1 MKRKKHLKKNSSNWL
16 VEYAIAKYAEALEVV
31 PRTLAENTGLD
42 DTEILS
48 KLYKAHSDGD
58 KAEKEK
64 EKEKAEKGD
73 EKEEKEKEKGTEER
87 IKLA

>member
-1 MKRKKHLKKNSSNWL
+1 MLELARILSKFGNETPVLGQ
-16 VEYAIAKYAEALEVV
+16 YAIAKYAEALEVV

-64 EKEKAEKGD
+64 EKEK
-73 EKEEKEKEKGTEER
+73 GTEE
-87 IKLA
+87 LNASV